1 MNYSGMEMRKA
12 YAAVLEELGTADKD
26 VYVLEADLSSSMST
40 AGLKDKLGPNYI
52 NVGIMEAHMMGVAAG
67 LGLAGGYAFVHSFGQ
82 FVTRRAFDQLFV
94 SLAYS
99 KVPACIVGSDAG
111 VTAEHNGGTHMT
123 FEDMG
128 LVRVI
133 PDVQLYDV
141 CDPVQFAAILKKAR
155 ESGKLTYIRTIR
167 KAPKTTIYPDGETFG
182 DEGGRV
188 LREGTDVTL
197 VACGIEVGEALAAA
211 DLLAEEGIS
220 AEVIDMF
227 RIKPLDSE
235 LLLRSAGKTGRV
247 VTAENHSV
255 INGLGSAVAETLAEH
270 LPTPME
276 RIGVIEH
283 FGQVGLTDYLMEFYQ
298 LTASDIAV
306 AARKVLKR

>member
-1 MNYSGMEMRKA
+1 MRDP
-12 YAAVLEELGTADKD
+12 LEELVTADD
-26 VYVLEADLSSSMST
+26 SVYMLEADLSSSMST

-52 NVGIMEAHMMGVAAG
+52 NVGIMEAHMMGLAAG

-94 SLAYS
+94 SLAYA
-99 KVPACIVGSDAG
+99 KIPACIVGSDAG

-133 PDVQLYDV
+133 PGVRAYDV

-155 ESGKLTYIRTIR
+155 RWKGLTYIRTIR
-167 KAPKTTIYPDGETFG
+167 KAPKKVIYPDGGSFG

-188 LREGTDVTL
+188 LREGTDVTIL
-197 VACGIEVGEALAAA
+197 AAGIEVAEALEAA
-211 DLLAEEGIS
+211 DRLAQEDGIN

-227 RIKPLDSE
+227 RINPLDTA
-235 LLLRSAGKTGRV
+235 LLLASAGKTGRV

-255 INGLGSAVAETLAEH
+255 INGLGSAVAEVLAEH

-276 RIGVIEH
+276 RVGVLEH
-283 FGQVGLTDYLMEFYQ
+283 FGQVGVTSYLMEQYE

-306 AARKVLKR
+306 AVRKVLQR